1 MRIYTYNEFLNNF
14 TANKLD
20 FIYLIK
26 TSGMAY
32 TGTIRSVSKTE
43 IIMDLPLK
51 FYINNNPMHTPS
63 IINKD
68 EINEIKE
75 VPLSGNI
82 EIMTK
87 KEGIK
92 NGKIQ
97 EIFDNRIT
105 IKNNELITVYFQD
118 FDDIT

>member
-63 IINKD
+63 VINKD